1 MELQKAIDIVKAE
14 INGPRFDHTLRV
26 LKTAEQLTER
36 FAYKNLKKVQLAA
49 IFHDF
54 AKLQSVESLRQ
65 MIMESDEDP
74 QLLEYHAELWHGP
87 ACAYYLKKQQM
98 IDDEEIL
105 DAIRFH
111 TTGRANMTTLDKIIY
126 LADYIEPARDFP
138 QAEQVRWLASES
150 LDAALKQALSNSIIF
165 LVQKEVTIH
174 PDTFLAYNDLI
185 LKKGE

>member
-150 LDAALKQALSNSIIF
+150 LDAALKQALS
-165 LVQKEVTIH
+165 
-174 PDTFLAYNDLI
+174 
-185 LKKGE
+185 